1 MTKYHDVR
9 DQLLDRLEDMAAGQQ
24 FPPEREL
31 AQELSISRMTLRRA
45 IDELVARGAV
55 RRRHGSGVFALAPK
69 LDQTLMASSFT
80 QDMLARGLTPGAR
93 TLSFDVVAAG
103 PRIGRSLRISAE
115 DAVAKITRLRLA
127 DGEPIALEELHV
139 PRLLVPDLNRADLED
154 RSFYAL
160 LAEQCG
166 IDIAR
171 SVQTIEPTVLDA
183 EEARDLDVPVHSP
196 ALLFERTSWSATEEP
211 IEFVRSVYRG
221 DRYKIR
227 TELTTPGHSAPA
239 RTSASAAASAPS
251 AASTASTASDTEEP
265 S

>member
-1 MTKYHDVR
+1 MT
-9 DQLLDRLEDMAAGQQ
+9 AGQQ

-31 AQELSISRMTLRRA
+31 AQELGISRMTLRRA

-80 QDMLARGLTPGAR
+80 QDMRARGLTPGAR
-93 TLSFDVVAAG
+93 TLTFDVTAAG
-103 PRIGRSLRISAE
+103 PRIARRLRISAD

-139 PRLLVPDLNRADLED
+139 PRHLVPDLSRSDLED

-166 IDIAR
+166 IVIAR
-171 SVQTIEPTVLDA
+171 SIQTIEPTVLDT
-183 EEARDLDVPVHSP
+183 EEAADLDVPIHSP
-196 ALLFERTSWSATEEP
+196 ALLFERTSWSSAEEP

-227 TELTTPGHSAPA
+227 TELVPGEP
-239 RTSASAAASAPS
+239 ASAAAPPPEE
-251 AASTASTASDTEEP
+251 AS
-265 S
+265 